1 MPEFITYATFK
12 TNDAHRMYFKK
23 GNLVENWSRMYPFLF
38 DAHDTQIALNQ
49 RDLGYHY
56 YEWLAA
62 ILLYHT
68 KGLLSL
74 IEAYAYK
81 SHERKRKILEKLVA
95 GDTLDFI
102 ASKGISSVTQCP
114 DLLVYT
120 PDRIEWFFC
129 EVKGPKDKLR
139 KKQIDFFRELEQ
151 KAGKRIKII
160 NFINLP
166 GNITR

>member
-1 MPEFITYATFK
+1 MPEFITYATFI
-12 TNDAHRMYFKK
+12 TTDTHREYFNK

-49 RDLGYHY
+49 RHLGYHY
-56 YEWLAA
+56 YEWLTA

-81 SHERKRKILEKLVA
+81 SHERKRGILEALVTGEA
-95 GDTLDFI
+95 LNFI
-102 ASKGISSVTQCP
+102 ASRGISSVTQCP

-120 PDRIEWFFC
+120 PDRSEWFFC

-139 KKQIDFFRELEQ
+139 KKQINFFRELEQ
-151 KAGKRIKII
+151 KAGKSIKIV
-160 NFINLP
+160 NFT
-166 GNITR
+166 NIQG